1 MATSPKVASAKASA
15 AESAE
20 KQPYM
25 SEYDK
30 SVELRLQALESQT
43 HTPCN
48 GGGSVDVDR
57 LAALEAKVEDLMDRL
72 ARKMSF

>member
-1 MATSPKVASAKASA
+1 MATSKASA
-15 AESAE
+15 AKVAATSETE

-30 SVELRLQALESQT
+30 SVELRLQALESKA

-57 LAALEAKVEDLMDRL
+57 LAALEAKVEDLMNRL